1 CPHISPTSLHVA
13 LPISQRPSFHAS
25 DIADGRVVPIGVF
38 MLIVGVSYSGVITFL
53 MSYSEQRGTQTGA
66 SVFFLAYAAAMF
78 ISRFFLGRI
87 QDERGD
93 NAVVYFGVAMFIL
106 ALVVLALAGNDALVI
121 VAGVLSGLGYGT
133 LMPASQSF
141 AVRLVYP
148 SRLGTGISTLMLLVD
163 VGVAL
168 GPILLGSLISATGYS
183 AMYLLLAGLV
193 AVAGVFYFFV
203 HGRRP
208 QAKQGYAEA

>member
-1 CPHISPTSLHVA
+1 
-13 LPISQRPSFHAS
+13 
-25 DIADGRVVPIGVF
+25 
-38 MLIVGVSYSGVITFL
+38 
-53 MSYSEQRGTQTGA
+53 
-66 SVFFLAYAAAMF
+66 MF

-133 LMPASQSF
+133 LMPASQAI
-141 AVRLVYP
+141 AVRLVDA

-168 GPILLGSLISATGYS
+168 GPIFLGSLISATGYS